1 MRFVL
6 YNHIGSANHGCEALA
21 RTVPRLFGNSRIFLL
36 SDAPEE
42 EKRYGVNRKLKT
54 YPAKQKA
61 YSVDGY
67 FLMAYLQLKLA
78 HNYFYMDLM
87 PYHNLIGKLCKT
99 DVLVSIGGDIFCY
112 DDYPKHI
119 LLHQHLM
126 KNLRRS
132 LLIGCSIDAER
143 LKDPSLLKDLES
155 FDLITAREHLT
166 LHALKKAGL
175 KNVQFCPDTAFCLQ
189 PERTPLPKDFRLY
202 QTVGIN
208 VSPLILKRA
217 GEDNLILENIR
228 RLIQEIL
235 EKTDLSV
242 ALIPHVVRPDND
254 DRIPLLNL
262 YTGFKDSGRVCM
274 VRDRSAPELKW
285 VISKC
290 RYFIGARTHA
300 VIAAYSTGVPAI
312 ALGYS
317 VKSQGIAEDLF
328 GSDTHYVLHYSQ
340 LTSPNCLIKNWYWL
354 TEHED
359 EIKKISIAKTALC
372 KKQIAAA
379 GRMIR
384 EMFAENN
391 DPDSAKEAV
400 CDG

>member
-21 RTVPRLFGNSRIFLL
+21 RTVPQLFGNSDVILL

-42 EKRYGVNRKLKT
+42 EKFYGVNQQLKI
-54 YPAKQKA
+54 YPARQKA
-61 YSVDGY
+61 YTVDFY

-87 PYHNLIGKLCKT
+87 PYHNLNTKLHKM

-119 LLHQHLM
+119 LLHRHLM
-126 KNLRRS
+126 KSVRRS
-132 LLIGCSIDAER
+132 LLIGCSIEAEK
-143 LKDPSLLKDLES
+143 LKDPRLLKSLAS

-175 KNVQFCPDTAFCLQ
+175 KNVRFCPDTAFCLQ
-189 PERTPLPKDFRLY
+189 PEKTPLPKIFRLH

-208 VSPLILKRA
+208 ISPLILKKA
-217 GEDNLILENIR
+217 GENNLILENIR
-228 RLIQEIL
+228 RLIREIL
-235 EKTDLSV
+235 DKTDLSV

-274 VRDRSAPELKW
+274 IRDHSAPELKW
-285 VISKC
+285 VISQC

-300 VIAAYSTGVPAI
+300 VIAAYSSGVPAI

-317 VKSQGIAEDLF
+317 VKSKGIARDLF
-328 GSDTHYVLHYSQ
+328 GSDKHFVLHYSQ
-340 LTSPNCLIKNWYWL
+340 LTTADCLMKNWYWL
-354 TEHED
+354 TQHED
-359 EIKKISIAKTALC
+359 AVRNISIAKTAAYQR
-372 KKQIAAA
+372 QIAAA
-379 GRMIR
+379 GCMIR
-384 EMFAENN
+384 KMFDIRDARYPTE
-391 DPDSAKEAV
+391 EAV